1 MGIQLNSSGVLQ
13 WNTFLAGVSDR
24 GYSRRYG
31 YRQTAAIFISRI
43 WLCNLGAPFAAFS
56 RNSGCIVARSYSGDL
71 VWNTF
76 LGSASGH
83 TFCTSLTVT
92 SANVP
97 CIGE

>member
-1 MGIQLNSSGVLQ
+1 
-13 WNTFLAGVSDR
+13 
-24 GYSRRYG
+24 
-31 YRQTAAIFISRI
+31 
-43 WLCNLGAPFAAFS
+43 
-56 RNSGCIVARSYSGDL
+56 
-71 VWNTF
+71 